1 MVEGAEVPV
10 QVGLREEV
18 LAGFPPER
26 RTSRQVQQLARRI
39 AGVVSADTVGARV
52 RAWARLADWTRPAEL
67 VPVDGEASAE
77 PPTESLATVVH
88 LIETSPGVRA
98 QVHASLAAMLSET
111 EASTLFGEAGLPSQ
125 RGFFSE
131 FGDRLMSRLIP
142 EPHEEHDLAGLLRRL
157 FPSDAHVERFRRLP
171 PEMFE
176 RLVGAFLPSD
186 GGAAWA
192 PVRADF
198 ADGFRLLAARA
209 KAEGLSGKLRARGL
223 ARRVSESPFY
233 RLDLASEAVAMAW
246 LGGEDASAPA
256 QEWRRRATDCWAEMG
271 AVRRR
276 LETDGVSVDIVYG
289 LDAIDR
295 CLKRMETMVDVMEHE
310 PGPERSA
317 AIHRLL
323 SRVVLLHRQDR
334 SLFHLLGANLRM
346 LSRRIVDRSGET
358 GEHYI
363 ARDRK
368 EYRHIW
374 VAAAGGGALTVL
386 TAAVKMKLFGMG
398 LPAFPEG
405 LLAGLNYA
413 VSFLLLQAFGL
424 ILATKQPAM
433 TAATLASILRERRGV
448 RELDQ
453 IVDYTASIV
462 RSQLAAAIG
471 NVTVAAAG
479 AYAFDRVWRLAAG
492 HSYLDHHDAEHV
504 FQTLSPLDSLTV
516 LYAAETGVLL
526 WLASVIGGW
535 FDNWAAYHRL
545 PRAVAEHPLGKRV
558 GRMRMR
564 RFADALSRNASGWAT
579 SVSLGFLL
587 GMTPAFGKFLGLP
600 LDVRHVT
607 LSTGML
613 ALAAATIDQDWI
625 GHGALLRAVAGIGV
639 MFVLNLSVSFL
650 LSLAN
655 AARAYD
661 LPRRDLFELLRRIVR
676 RFARSPGQFL
686 LPPRAEVEAA

>member
-1 MVEGAEVPV
+1 MVVEAEVPARAS
-10 QVGLREEV
+10 LREEV
-18 LAGFPPER
+18 LAAFPPER
-26 RTSRQVQQLARRI
+26 RTSREVQQLARRI
-39 AGVVSADTVGARV
+39 TGVVTADTVGARV
-52 RAWARLADWTRPAEL
+52 RAWARLADWTRPAQL
-67 VPVDGEASAE
+67 APAKGAEASAE
-77 PPTESLATVVH
+77 PATESLAIVVH
-88 LIETSPGVRA
+88 LIETSSGIRT

-131 FGDRLMSRLIP
+131 FGDRMMTRLIP

-171 PEMFE
+171 PEMFQ
-176 RLVGAFLPSD
+176 RLVAAFLPSD
-186 GGAAWA
+186 GGAAWS

-223 ARRVSESPFY
+223 TRRVSESPFY
-233 RLDLASEAVAMAW
+233 RIDLASEAVVVAW
-246 LGGEDASAPA
+246 LAGEDASAPA

-295 CLKRMETMVDVMEHE
+295 CLKRMETMVDVMEHS

-386 TAAVKMKLFGMG
+386 TAAVKMKLFGLA
-398 LPAFPEG
+398 LPPFPEG
-405 LLAGLNYA
+405 MLAGLNYA

-448 RELDQ
+448 HELDQ

-471 NVTVAAAG
+471 NVTVVAAG
-479 AYAFDRVWRLAAG
+479 AYAFDHVWRLIAG

-545 PRAVAEHPLGKRV
+545 PRAIAEHPLGGRFGRV
-558 GRMRMR
+558 RMR

-579 SVSLGFLL
+579 SISLGFLL

-613 ALAAATIDQDWI
+613 ALAAATIDQDWF
-625 GHGALLRAVAGIGV
+625 GHGFFLRAVAGIGV
-639 MFVLNLSVSFL
+639 MFVLNLSVSFF

-661 LPRRDLFELLRRIVR
+661 LPRRDLFELLRRLVR
-676 RFARSPGQFL
+676 RFMRSPGQFL
-686 LPPRAEVEAA
+686 LPPRAEAKA

>member
-1 MVEGAEVPV
+1 M
-10 QVGLREEV
+10 
-18 LAGFPPER
+18 
-26 RTSRQVQQLARRI
+26 
-39 AGVVSADTVGARV
+39 
-52 RAWARLADWTRPAEL
+52 
-67 VPVDGEASAE
+67 
-77 PPTESLATVVH
+77 
-88 LIETSPGVRA
+88 
-98 QVHASLAAMLSET
+98 
-111 EASTLFGEAGLPSQ
+111 
-125 RGFFSE
+125 
-131 FGDRLMSRLIP
+131 
-142 EPHEEHDLAGLLRRL
+142 
-157 FPSDAHVERFRRLP
+157 
-171 PEMFE
+171 
-176 RLVGAFLPSD
+176 
-186 GGAAWA
+186 
-192 PVRADF
+192 RADF

-233 RLDLASEAVAMAW
+233 RLDLASEAVAAAW
-246 LGGEDASAPA
+246 LAGEDASAPA

-295 CLKRMETMVDVMEHE
+295 CLKRMETMVDVMEHR

-386 TAAVKMKLFGMG
+386 TAAVKMKIFGMG
-398 LPAFPEG
+398 LPPFPEG

-471 NVTVAAAG
+471 NVTVVAVG
-479 AYAFDRVWRLAAG
+479 AYAFDHLWRLIAG

-545 PRAVAEHPLGKRV
+545 PRAVAEHPLGRRV
-558 GRMRMR
+558 GRARMR

-587 GMTPAFGKFLGLP
+587 GMTPAFGQFLGLP

-625 GHGALLRAVAGIGV
+625 GHGVLLRAMAGIGV

-676 RFARSPGQFL
+676 RFVRSPGQFL
-686 LPPRAEVEAA
+686 LPPRAERRRRHEAADGTCGSDSLRRDCSSSRSAHAAPGEQLAGAGSHAGAAGRERRRPVRPRHAARLLLRLPESGREEAATGPPRNTCRSRRRCARSANRSRRSSRRCSTSGSCRRASSGSAGSPRGTLEDGLPPNVDRVGEILGPDGSFDVVLVRRESSRRSRRSG

>member
-1 MVEGAEVPV
+1 MVAGAEVPTRAS
-10 QVGLREEV
+10 LREEV
-18 LAGFPPER
+18 LAAFPPER
-26 RTSRQVQQLARRI
+26 RTSREVQQLARRI
-39 AGVVSADTVGARV
+39 VGVVSADTVGARV
-52 RAWARLADWTRPAEL
+52 RAWARLTDWTRPAQL
-67 VPVDGEASAE
+67 IPVGGEASAE

-88 LIETSPGVRA
+88 LIETSPGIRA

-111 EASTLFGEAGLPSQ
+111 EASTLFGEAGLPSH

-157 FPSDAHVERFRRLP
+157 FPSDAHVERLRRLP
-171 PEMFE
+171 PAMFE
-176 RLVGAFLPSD
+176 RMVRAFLPAD

-209 KAEGLSGKLRARGL
+209 KAEGLSGKLRARGRV
-223 ARRVSESPFY
+223 RRVSESPFS
-233 RLDLASEAVAMAW
+233 RLDLASEAVAAPW
-246 LGGEDASAPA
+246 LAGQDVSEAA

-289 LDAIDR
+289 LDAIAR
-295 CLKRMETMVDVMEHE
+295 CLKRMETMVDVMENR

-334 SLFHLLGANLRM
+334 SLVHLVGANLRL
-346 LSRRIVDRSGET
+346 LSRRIVDRSGEA

-386 TAAVKMKLFGMG
+386 TAAVKMKLFGME

-479 AYAFDRVWRLAAG
+479 AYAFDHLWRLIAG

-587 GMTPAFGKFLGLP
+587 GMTPAFGRFLGLP

-676 RFARSPGQFL
+676 RFVRSPGQFL

>member
-1 MVEGAEVPV
+1 MVAGAEVPTRA
-10 QVGLREEV
+10 GLREEV
-18 LAGFPPER
+18 LAAFPPER
-26 RTSRQVQQLARRI
+26 RTSREVQQLARRL
-39 AGVVSADTVGARV
+39 AGIVTAETVGARV
-52 RAWARLADWTRPAEL
+52 RAWARLTDWTRPAQL
-67 VPVDGEASAE
+67 VPVAAGAGAE
-77 PPTESLATVVH
+77 PATESLAIVVR
-88 LIETSPGVRA
+88 LIETSPGIRA

-111 EASTLFGEAGLPSQ
+111 EASTLFGEAGLPSH

-131 FGDRLMSRLIP
+131 FGDRLMTRLIP

-186 GGAAWA
+186 GGEAWA

-209 KAEGLSGKLRARGL
+209 KAEGLSGKLRSRGL
-223 ARRVSESPFY
+223 ARSVSESPFY
-233 RLDLASEAVAMAW
+233 RLDLASEAVAAAW
-246 LGGEDASAPA
+246 LSGEDASAPA

-295 CLKRMETMVDVMEHE
+295 CLKRMETMVDVMEHR

-334 SLFHLLGANLRM
+334 SLVHLLGANLRL

-363 ARDRK
+363 ARNRK

-386 TAAVKMKLFGMG
+386 TAAVKMKLFGMA

-479 AYAFDRVWRLAAG
+479 AYAFDHVWRLIAG

-545 PRAVAEHPLGKRV
+545 PRAVAEHPLGQRV
-558 GRMRMR
+558 GRIRMR
-564 RFADALSRNASGWAT
+564 RFADSLSRNAAGWAT

-587 GMTPAFGKFLGLP
+587 GMTPAFGRFLGLP

-613 ALAAATIDQDWI
+613 ALAAATIDQEWI
-625 GHGALLRAVAGIGV
+625 GHGALLRALAGIGV

-676 RFARSPGQFL
+676 RFVRSPGQFL
-686 LPPRAEVEAA
+686 LPPRADAEAA